1 MRFAQC
7 VTDVN
12 ANERRMNGTIWEK
25 RYVAAFALL
34 FATGF
39 LLYLLAPVLTPFL
52 IGAMLAY
59 IANPLAEKAERLG
72 MSRTWAVSLVFSTL
86 FLGLTIAVVLLVPLI
101 QEQIAALAS
110 RLPDYVDRLQY
121 VFLPWLQARLAEIG
135 VRFDIDSVKQAIVEH
150 WQQLGASVGTLLLSV
165 TRSSMAV
172 LSWIVNVVL
181 IPLVTFYLL
190 RDWRKLLGQ
199 IRGLIPVRIQP
210 VAVRLAHD
218 CDQVLGGFLR
228 GQLMVMLALGVIY
241 SVGLWIAG
249 IELALLIGIG
259 AGLLSFV
266 PFLGTAL
273 GVIIASIAAVAQYQ
287 DAIHVLYVALVFAV
301 GQILEGWVLSP
312 MLVGDRIGLHPLG
325 VIFAVMAGGQLFGFF
340 GVLLAL
346 PVAAVIMVLL
356 RYAHERYVR
365 SQVYAGMED

>member
-1 MRFAQC
+1 
-7 VTDVN
+7 
-12 ANERRMNGTIWEK
+12 MNGTIWDK
-25 RYVAAFALL
+25 RYVAALALL
-34 FATGF
+34 FGTAF

-52 IGAMLAY
+52 IGALLAY
-59 IANPLAEKAERLG
+59 IANPLAEKMERLG
-72 MSRTWAVSLVFSTL
+72 MSRTGAVIVVFSAL
-86 FLGLTIAVVLLVPLI
+86 FLGLTIVVLLLIPLI

-110 RLPDYVDRLQY
+110 RLPDYIDRLQY
-121 VFLPWLQARLAEIG
+121 VFLPWLQSRLAELG
-135 VRFDIDSVKQAIVEH
+135 VAFDIEIVKEAVVEH
-150 WQQLGASVGTLLLSV
+150 WQQLGASAGTLLMSV

-172 LSWIVNVVL
+172 LSWIANLVL

-190 RDWRKLLGQ
+190 RDWRTLLSQ
-199 IRGLIPVRIQP
+199 IRGLIPVHTQP
-210 VAVRLAHD
+210 VVMRLARD

-228 GQLMVMLALGVIY
+228 GQLMVMLALGMIY
-241 SVGLWIAG
+241 SIGLWLAG

-273 GVIIASIAAVAQYQ
+273 GMIVAGIAAVAQYQ
-287 DAIHVLYVALVFAV
+287 DVMHLLYVALVFAI

-365 SQVYAGMED
+365 SQVYAGAQD